1 MSTIL
6 AFHTL
11 EHALILLIIVVLL
24 LAVASFVLNLFRR

>member
-11 EHALILLIIVVLL
+11 EHALIQLVVVVIVLMVIGFL
-24 LAVASFVLNLFRR
+24 LNLISR